1 MSNQN
6 KGEFTSIEE
15 IIANPADV
23 SRNIKDQ
30 IKFEMRCAAPAI
42 IKEFDSIKQ
51 TVTVQLTT
59 KERIFI
65 RGIYQYIKI
74 PIIADVPIF
83 MPKAG
88 NFVITM
94 PITIGDECLV
104 VFTDTCI
111 DAWFQTGGEENE
123 QMFQRRHDLS
133 DCFALC
139 GIWNQ
144 KQVITDYSTDT
155 MQIRSLD
162 NVTNIDITDSEI
174 NIKSTTVN
182 VEATT
187 VNLGDSSGTRKLI
200 DERLVSLFN
209 NHTHLYNPGPG
220 AATYSGTPLP
230 VLTTAL
236 CSTTKTGAL

>member
-1 MSNQN
+1 MNN

-15 IIANPADV
+15 IIANPADI

-42 IKEFDSIKQ
+42 IKEFDSTKQ

-83 MPKAG
+83 MPRAG

-144 KQVITDYSTDT
+144 KRLIDDYSPTDLE
-155 MQIRSLD
+155 IRSLD
-162 NVTNIDITDSEI
+162 NTISLTVSKSGITLTSPSTTIDSPDTYVTGNFSTESGATGSFLSYDGKLVTVTNGIVTEI
-174 NIKSTTVN
+174 V
-182 VEATT
+182 
-187 VNLGDSSGTRKLI
+187 G
-200 DERLVSLFN
+200 
-209 NHTHLYNPGPG
+209 
-220 AATYSGTPLP
+220 
-230 VLTTAL
+230 
-236 CSTTKTGAL
+236 

>member
-15 IIANPADV
+15 IIANPADI

-42 IKEFDSIKQ
+42 IKEFDSTKQ

-83 MPKAG
+83 MPRAG

-144 KQVITDYSTDT
+144 KQVITDYSPTDLE
-155 MQIRSLD
+155 IRSLD
-162 NVTNIDITDSEI
+162 NTISLTVSKSGITLTSPSTTIDSPDTYVTGNFSTESGATGSFLSYDGKLVTVTNGIVTEI
-174 NIKSTTVN
+174 V
-182 VEATT
+182 
-187 VNLGDSSGTRKLI
+187 G
-200 DERLVSLFN
+200 
-209 NHTHLYNPGPG
+209 
-220 AATYSGTPLP
+220 
-230 VLTTAL
+230 
-236 CSTTKTGAL
+236 

>member
-15 IIANPADV
+15 IIVNPADV

-42 IKEFDSIKQ
+42 IKEFDEVKQ

-83 MPKAG
+83 MPRAG

-144 KQVITDYSTDT
+144 KRLIDDYSPTDLE
-155 MQIRSLD
+155 IRSLD
-162 NVTNIDITDSEI
+162 NTISLTVSKSGMTLTSPSTTIDSPDTYVTGNLSTESGATGSFLSYDGKLVTVTNGIVTEI
-174 NIKSTTVN
+174 V
-182 VEATT
+182 
-187 VNLGDSSGTRKLI
+187 G
-200 DERLVSLFN
+200 
-209 NHTHLYNPGPG
+209 
-220 AATYSGTPLP
+220 
-230 VLTTAL
+230 
-236 CSTTKTGAL
+236 